1 MVSKFT
7 FDVLVNFPFENEGI
21 TKCIMIKCWVG
32 DLEKKKMLDATHVFL
47 FLVVWNNSDYKVLL
61 KLHSCVTLLR
71 WMHIVNTMSR
81 Q

>member
-47 FLVVWNNSDYKVLL
+47 FLVV
-61 KLHSCVTLLR
+61 
-71 WMHIVNTMSR
+71 
-81 Q
+81 